1 LKLLLDTTYF
11 LPAIGVSIKDMQKDA
26 LLTLIAKKHQIAMS
40 QITIFELSAK
50 GAKYI
55 KEGQLSPE
63 RVTRGISAIIYND
76 AIETIPMHDTTI
88 LQTSFKLRNML
99 NDFIDCLILSSAINQ
114 CEAIITEDNEIQ
126 SLKKN
131 IEFQNLVTDQ
141 NPNFKILK
149 LAEIIN

>member
-11 LPAIGVSIKDMQKDA
+11 LPTIGVSIKETQKDA
-26 LLTLIAKKHQIAMS
+26 LLTLIAKKHQISMS

-55 KEGQLSPE
+55 KEGQLTPE

-76 AIETIPMHDTTI
+76 TIETIPLHDTTI

-99 NDFIDCLILSSAINQ
+99 NDFIDCLILSSSINNSD
-114 CEAIITEDNEIQ
+114 AIITEDNEIQ

-131 IEFQNLVTDQ
+131 VEFNNLIADL
-141 NPNFKILK
+141 NPRFKILK
-149 LAEIIN
+149 LTEIL

>member
-1 LKLLLDTTYF
+1 MKLLLDTTYY
-11 LPAIGVSIKDMQKDA
+11 LPAIGVSIKEMQKDA
-26 LLTLIAKKHQIAMS
+26 LLTLITKKHQILMS

-76 AIETIPMHDTTI
+76 AIEAIPMHDTTI

-99 NDFIDCLILSSAINQ
+99 NDFIDCLILSSAIHNT
-114 CEAIITEDNEIQ
+114 EAIVTEDSEIQ

-131 IEFQNLVTDQ
+131 AEFQSLVADQ
-141 NPNFKILK
+141 NPSFKILK
-149 LAEIIN
+149 LAEII

>member
-11 LPAIGVSIKDMQKDA
+11 LPAIGVSIKEMQKDA
-26 LLTLIAKKHQIAMS
+26 LLMLIAKKHQIVMS

-76 AIETIPMHDTTI
+76 TVETIPMHDTTI
-88 LQTSFKLRNML
+88 LQTEFKLRNML
-99 NDFIDCLILSSAINQ
+99 NDFIDCLILSTAMNNS
-114 CEAIITEDNEIQ
+114 EAIITEDNEIQ

-131 IEFQNLVTDQ
+131 SEFHNLVADL
-141 NPNFKILK
+141 NPGFKSLK
-149 LAEIIN
+149 LTEII

>member
-1 LKLLLDTTYF
+1 
-11 LPAIGVSIKDMQKDA
+11 
-26 LLTLIAKKHQIAMS
+26 MS

-76 AIETIPMHDTTI
+76 TIETIPMHDTTI

-99 NDFIDCLILSSAINQ
+99 NDFIDCLILSSAMNNS
-114 CEAIITEDNEIQ
+114 EAIITEDNEIQ

-131 IEFQNLVTDQ
+131 TEFQNLVADL
-141 NPNFKILK
+141 NPGFKILK
-149 LAEIIN
+149 LTEII

>member
-11 LPAIGVSIKDMQKDA
+11 LPTIGVSIKEIQKDA
-26 LLTLIAKKHQIAMS
+26 LLTLIAKKHQISMS

-88 LQTSFKLRNML
+88 LQTAFKLRKML
-99 NDFIDCLILSSAINQ
+99 NDFIDCLILSSAMNNS
-114 CEAIITEDNEIQ
+114 EAIITEDKEIQ
-126 SLKKN
+126 SLRKSS
-131 IEFQNLVTDQ
+131 EFYGLVADS
-141 NPNFKILK
+141 NPGFKVLK
-149 LAEIIN
+149 LIEII

>member
-11 LPAIGVSIKDMQKDA
+11 LPTIGVSIKEIQKDA
-26 LLTLIAKKHQIAMS
+26 LLTLIAKKHQISMS

-76 AIETIPMHDTTI
+76 TIETIPMHDTTI
-88 LQTSFKLRNML
+88 LQTAFKLRNML
-99 NDFIDCLILSSAINQ
+99 NDFIDCLILSSAMNNS
-114 CEAIITEDNEIQ
+114 EAIITEDKEIQ
-126 SLKKN
+126 SLRKSS
-131 IEFQNLVTDQ
+131 EFCDLVAGL
-141 NPNFKILK
+141 NPGFKVLK
-149 LAEIIN
+149 LTEII

>member
-11 LPAIGVSIKDMQKDA
+11 LPTIGVSIKEIQKNA
-26 LLTLIAKKHQIAMS
+26 LLMLIAEKHQISMS

-76 AIETIPMHDTTI
+76 AVETIPMHDTTI
-88 LQTSFKLRNML
+88 LQTAFKLRNML
-99 NDFIDCLILSSAINQ
+99 NDFIDCLILSSAMNNS
-114 CEAIITEDNEIQ
+114 EAIITEDNEIQ
-126 SLKKN
+126 SLKKSS
-131 IEFQNLVTDQ
+131 EFHNLLANL
-141 NPNFKILK
+141 NPDFKILK
-149 LAEIIN
+149 LIEIT

>member
-1 LKLLLDTTYF
+1 MKLLLDTTYF

-26 LLTLIAKKHQIAMS
+26 LITLIAKKHQIEMS

-55 KEGQLSPE
+55 KEGQLLPE

-99 NDFIDCLILSSAINQ
+99 NDFIDCLILSSAMNYS
-114 CEAIITEDNEIQ
+114 EAIITEDNEIQ
-126 SLKKN
+126 GLKKN
-131 IEFQNLVTDQ
+131 IEFQNLVIDQ

-149 LAEIIN
+149 LSEII

>member
-11 LPAIGVSIKDMQKDA
+11 LPTIGVSIKEIQKNA
-26 LLTLIAKKHQIAMS
+26 LLMLIAEKHQISMS

-88 LQTSFKLRNML
+88 LHTSFKLRNML
-99 NDFIDCLILSSAINQ
+99 NDFIDCLILSSAMNNDD
-114 CEAIITEDNEIQ
+114 AIITEDNEIH
-126 SLKKN
+126 SLRKST
-131 IEFQNLVTDQ
+131 EFHNLIADL
-141 NPNFKILK
+141 NPGFKILK
-149 LAEIIN
+149 LNEII